1 MERSKVTELIQLYVT
16 GCLSPEEL
24 QQLYSLM
31 EDEENFPWIE
41 LAHYQNLIVFL
52 PTVLPTELPDPLI
65 KQQMVE
71 KLNQLIYGESNK
83 VKNIT
88 QSPVK
93 EEQKSNSKIDWSS
106 LSVIDPAISQNSDSE
121 EKENLI
127 TEDEVLQ
134 EVESQE
140 SEDIL
145 SDETF
150 SFVKDVLSEETK
162 VKSKKSSLSWLYITV
177 PVIVVLA
184 AIIFSVYNFLQEAEV
199 VPESEEVIQAPV
211 SEKIIDSVN
220 TNNDSLVVFAAAAAD
235 SIVKV
240 DTHQLALNIKTDEES
255 LQKILPTPPPK
266 SPELIEAPLV
276 EKTVDV
282 EKDNGNT
289 ENKVETSKEESQPPK
304 EEIIEKEEEPSYFMA
319 VEEMPEPIGGLKA
332 IQDMIVYP
340 EIAKRA
346 GVEGKVFVRAF
357 VDETGKVTKVE
368 LVKGI
373 GAGCDEI
380 ALDAVSNTKFNP
392 GKQRGKPIKV
402 QITVPIVFKLR

>member
-24 QQLYSLM
+24 QQLNSLM

-41 LAHYQNLIVFL
+41 LAHYQNLIAFF
-52 PTVLPTELPDPLI
+52 PTILPTELPDPNI

-106 LSVIDPAISQNSDSE
+106 LSVIDPAISQNSDSK

-127 TEDEVLQ
+127 TEEEVLQ

-162 VKSKKSSLSWLYITV
+162 VKSKKSSLSWLYIAV
-177 PVIVVLA
+177 PVIVVLV

-211 SEKIIDSVN
+211 SEKIIDSLN
-220 TNNDSLVVFAAAAAD
+220 TNDDSLLVSVAEAD
-235 SIVKV
+235 SIMKV
-240 DTHQLALNIKTDEES
+240 DTLQLALNIKSDKEA
-255 LQKILPTPPPK
+255 LQKILPTPPPE

-282 EKDNGNT
+282 EESNT
-289 ENKVETSKEESQPPK
+289 VAENKLEISKEESQPPK
-304 EEIIEKEEEPSYFMA
+304 EEIIEKEEEPSYFIA
-319 VEEMPEPIGGLKA
+319 VEEMPEPVGGLKA
-332 IQDMIVYP
+332 IQDKIVYP

-346 GVEGKVFVRAF
+346 GVEGKVYVRAF

-368 LVKGI
+368 LIKGI
-373 GAGCDEI
+373 GAGCDEV